1 MCTLVKVNYKF
12 PLNRSYVFVQGQDG
26 SKGDKGGL
34 GLPGNPGD
42 PGLRGK
48 DVSKSYMTVTAVIQV
63 VTIQHNPNIF

>member
-1 MCTLVKVNYKF
+1 M
-12 PLNRSYVFVQGQDG
+12 FVQGQDG